1 MFRAPVKDSP
11 SLRVVL
17 AHVSDHLSI
26 ALKRLDPDLPVPQR
40 AHPGDAGVDLCST
53 SDVTI
58 EPGHRTLVGTGIAIA
73 LPVGTVGLIHP
84 RSGLA
89 AKSGLSI
96 VNAPGT
102 VDAGYRGELKVCLI
116 NLDPA
121 TAIDIRRG
129 DRIAQL
135 VVQRVELPVFE
146 EVESLDDTT
155 RGTGGYGSSGGHAI
169 LDTDAPGAVFGEGV

>member
-11 SLRVVL
+11 SRRVVL
-17 AHVSDHLSI
+17 ADVSDQLSI

-58 EPGHRTLVGTGIAIA
+58 EPGRRTLVGTGIAIA

-116 NLDPA
+116 NLDPD
-121 TAIDIRRG
+121 TAIEIRRG

-146 EVESLDDTT
+146 EVESLDDTA

-169 LDTDAPGAVFGEGV
+169 LDAHAGVGSLGEGV

>member
-1 MFRAPVKDSP
+1 MPPRSGWGAARRTPGTREAPGGPCGPRPRGVRLRPARRSTTRSAPTGARSTASWTGALWWRRQVEMFRAPVKDSP

-89 AKSGLSI
+89 AKSGL
-96 VNAPGT
+96 
-102 VDAGYRGELKVCLI
+102 
-116 NLDPA
+116 
-121 TAIDIRRG
+121 
-129 DRIAQL
+129 
-135 VVQRVELPVFE
+135 
-146 EVESLDDTT
+146 
-155 RGTGGYGSSGGHAI
+155 
-169 LDTDAPGAVFGEGV
+169 

>member
-73 LPVGTVGLIHP
+73 LPVGTVG
-84 RSGLA
+84 
-89 AKSGLSI
+89 
-96 VNAPGT
+96 
-102 VDAGYRGELKVCLI
+102 
-116 NLDPA
+116 
-121 TAIDIRRG
+121 
-129 DRIAQL
+129 
-135 VVQRVELPVFE
+135 
-146 EVESLDDTT
+146 
-155 RGTGGYGSSGGHAI
+155 
-169 LDTDAPGAVFGEGV
+169 